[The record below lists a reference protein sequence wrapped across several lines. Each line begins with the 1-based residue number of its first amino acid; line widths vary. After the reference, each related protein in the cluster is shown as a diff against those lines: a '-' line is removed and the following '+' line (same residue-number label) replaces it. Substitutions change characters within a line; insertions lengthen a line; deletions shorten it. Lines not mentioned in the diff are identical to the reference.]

1 MILVSNPA
9 DRPAEAEALLD
20 RGSADPIY
28 FHMPSHAV
36 GSPKTFT
43 GGATVTLIV
52 ILAIVVVLGSFV
64 VSVYNGLV
72 RARDEVKNAW
82 DSIDVQLKRRHDL
95 IPNLVETVKGYAAH
109 ERGTLDAVV
118 KARQQAVSFTGSVEE
133 RAKVENMLT
142 QSLLS
147 LFAVAEAYPDLKA
160 NQNFLKLQ
168 EEVAGTE
175 NKIGFA
181 RQYYN
186 DATMRYKNRIEM
198 FPSNV
203 IAGMFNF
210 QPEPFFQLE
219 EPGERAVPQVKF

>member
-1 MILVSNPA
+1 M
-9 DRPAEAEALLD
+9 
-20 RGSADPIY
+20 
-28 FHMPSHAV
+28 
-36 GSPKTFT
+36 
-43 GGATVTLIV
+43 TLIV
-52 ILAIVVVLGSFV
+52 ILVIVVGLGLFV

-72 RARDEVKNAW
+72 RARNEVKNAW
-82 DSIDVQLKRRHDL
+82 SSIDVQLKRRHDL
-95 IPNLVETVKGYAAH
+95 IPNLIETVKGYAAH

-133 RAKVENMLT
+133 RGKVENMLT
-142 QSLLS
+142 QSLRS

-168 EEVAGTE
+168 EELSATE

-219 EPGERAVPQVKF
+219 VPGERAVPQVKF

>member
-1 MILVSNPA
+1 
-9 DRPAEAEALLD
+9 
-20 RGSADPIY
+20 
-28 FHMPSHAV
+28 
-36 GSPKTFT
+36 
-43 GGATVTLIV
+43 VTLIV
-52 ILAIVVVLGSFV
+52 ILVIVVVLGFFV

-72 RARDEVKNAW
+72 RARNEVKNAW
-82 DSIDVQLKRRHDL
+82 SSIDVQLKRRHDL
-95 IPNLVETVKGYAAH
+95 IPNLLETVKGYAAH

-133 RAKVENMLT
+133 RGKVENMLT
-142 QSLLS
+142 QSLRS

-160 NQNFLKLQ
+160 NQNFIKLQ
-168 EEVAGTE
+168 EELSGTE

-203 IAGMFNF
+203 IAGIFNF
-210 QPEPFFQLE
+210 QPEPFFQVE
-219 EPGERAVPQVKF
+219 EAAERAVPQVKF